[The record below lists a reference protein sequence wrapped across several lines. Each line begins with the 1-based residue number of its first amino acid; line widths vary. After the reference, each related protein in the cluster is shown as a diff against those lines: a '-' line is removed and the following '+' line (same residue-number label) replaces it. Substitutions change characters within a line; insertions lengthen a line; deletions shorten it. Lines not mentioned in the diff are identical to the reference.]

1 MQRAYYHAPIAD
13 FLTHDENRIIGE
25 LALAHTHALEELQ
38 KGAWQQQI
46 QVLKRELA
54 DFPDG
59 HVLFEVSIPR
69 MGKRAD
75 VVVLLADAVFV
86 LEFKVGSTS
95 YDHAA
100 QDQVL
105 DYALDLKNFHA
116 GSHHVRILPVVVATQ
131 ATALSL
137 VFQSYSDG
145 LYQPLLANAFQIAD
159 CLRSGTAVVT
169 GTLLSAEAWLAAG
182 YQPTPTIIEAAQAL
196 YKGHQV
202 ADITRSDAGAANLSV
217 TGACIAEIIDQA
229 KAQNHKTICFVTG
242 VPGAGKTL
250 AGLNITNE
258 RTHAD
263 EQEHAVFLSGNGPLV
278 DVLREALA
286 RDKVK
291 DARQRGNRLDK
302 KQAISEVRSFIQ
314 NIHHFRD
321 EALRHPG
328 PPIEKVT
335 VFDEAQRAWSA
346 QQASKFMQ
354 QKRGQADFNMSEPEF
369 LVEVM
374 DRHPDWCTVVCLIGG
389 GQEINTGEAG
399 LEEWLRAFES
409 RFTEWKI
416 YYSDRIRADRNYLKD
431 GAAVAR
437 LDDLQAEPL
446 AALHL
451 AVSVRSFRAEQLA
464 AFVQTVLDA
473 DLLAARQLYATHL
486 EAVYPIR
493 ITRRLEVAKTWL
505 RQQARGT
512 ERCGL
517 VASSGAHR
525 LKPLGL
531 NIKDKIDAPVWF
543 LNGRDDV
550 RSSYYLEDVA
560 TEFDI
565 QGLELDWVG
574 VAWDAD
580 FWLQHGYW
588 QYRKFKGTRW
598 QQCNTADSRRYL
610 LNAYRVLL
618 TRARQGM
625 ILFIPE
631 GSTADATRLPEF
643 YDETYAFFRAIGIP
657 ELEEVPA

>member
-1 MQRAYYHAPIAD
+1 MQRAYYHAPIVE
-13 FLTHDENRIIGE
+13 FLHHDENRIIGE

-46 QVLKRELA
+46 QILKRELA
-54 DFPDG
+54 PFPNG
-59 HVLFEVSIPR
+59 HVLFEVAIPR

-75 VVVLLADAVFV
+75 VVMVLGDAVYV

-95 YDHAA
+95 YDQAA

-116 GSHHVRILPVVVATQ
+116 GSHHARVLPMLIATRAPVHHNALQ
-131 ATALSL
+131 A
-137 VFQSYSDG
+137 FSDG
-145 LYQPLLANAFQIAD
+145 LYQPLLANASQISD
-159 CLRSGTAVVT
+159 CLRLGTAAAAGPPLDAVT
-169 GTLLSAEAWLAAG
+169 WLAAG

-202 ADITRSDAGAANLSV
+202 TEITRSDAGAANLSV
-217 TGACIAEIIDQA
+217 TGARISAIIDRTKTA
-229 KAQNHKTICFVTG
+229 GRKAICFVTG

-250 AGLNITNE
+250 AGLNIAHE
-258 RTHAD
+258 RTQVDA
-263 EQEHAVFLSGNGPLV
+263 QEHAVFLSGNGPLV
-278 DVLREALA
+278 EVLREALA
-286 RDKVK
+286 RDKVQDEK
-291 DARQRGNRLDK
+291 QRGSRLSK
-302 KQAISEVRSFIQ
+302 KQAVSQVQSFIQ

-321 EALRHPG
+321 EALRHTG
-328 PPIEKVT
+328 PPIERVT

-354 QKRGQADFNMSEPEF
+354 QKRGQADFFMSEPEF

-374 DRHPDWCTVVCLIGG
+374 DRHPNWCTMVCLIGG

-399 LEEWLRAFES
+399 LEEWLRAFET
-409 RFTEWKI
+409 RFTDWDI
-416 YYSDRIRADRNYLKD
+416 YYSRRICDDRNYLPN
-431 GAAVAR
+431 AAALAR
-437 LDDLQAEPL
+437 LAALPAVPL
-446 AALHL
+446 DELHL

-464 AFVQTVLDA
+464 AFVQAVLDA
-473 DLLAARQLYATHL
+473 DLAEAQRLYTSYL
-486 EAVYPIR
+486 QAVYPLR
-493 ITRRLEVAKTWL
+493 LTRRLETAKNWL

-543 LNGRDDV
+543 LNDRTDV

-580 FWLQHGYW
+580 LQLQQSQWHYQKFVGTKW
-588 QYRKFKGTRW
+588 QLCHTP
-598 QQCNTADSRRYL
+598 DSRRYL

-625 ILFIPE
+625 VLFIPE
-631 GSTADATRLPEF
+631 GSAADPTRLPGF
-643 YDETYAFFRAIGIP
+643 YAETYAFLQAVGIP
-657 ELEEVPA
+657 ELA

>member
-1 MQRAYYHAPIAD
+1 MQRAYYHALIAD
-13 FLTHDENRIIGE
+13 FLGHHEDRIMG
-25 LALAHTHALEELQ
+25 ALAVAHQHALEEQQ

-46 QVLKRELA
+46 RILKRELA
-54 DFPDG
+54 GFAHG
-59 HVLFEVSIPR
+59 YVLFEVAIPR

-75 VVVLLADAVFV
+75 VIVLLNDAVFV
-86 LEFKVGSTS
+86 LEFKVGSDT
-95 YDHAA
+95 YDQSG

-116 GSHHVRILPVVVATQ
+116 GSHHARILPVLVATRAAEYANQ
-131 ATALSL
+131 LQPYA
-137 VFQSYSDG
+137 DG
-145 LYQPLLANAFQIAD
+145 LYEPLLANATQ
-159 CLRSGTAVVT
+159 LTAVLQL
-169 GTLLSAEAWLAAG
+169 GLAAATNAPLNPAEWVQAG
-182 YQPTPTIIEAAQAL
+182 YHPTPTIIEAAQAL
-196 YKGHQV
+196 YKGHRV
-202 ADITRSDAGAANLSV
+202 ADITRSDAGAANLAI
-217 TGACIAEIIDQA
+217 TGTCISAIIDRA
-229 KAQNHKTICFVTG
+229 KAAGRKAICFVTG

-250 AGLNITNE
+250 AGLNIANE
-258 RTHAD
+258 RTQVDA
-263 EQEHAVFLSGNGPLV
+263 QEHAVFLSGNGPLV
-278 DVLREALA
+278 EVLREALA
-286 RDKVK
+286 RDKVQDEK
-291 DARQRGNRLDK
+291 QRGGRLNK
-302 KQAISEVRSFIQ
+302 KQAVSQVQSFIQ

-321 EALRHPG
+321 EALRHAG

-354 QKRGQADFNMSEPEF
+354 QKRGQADFFMSEPEF

-399 LEEWLRAFES
+399 LEEWLRAFET
-409 RFTEWKI
+409 RFSAWDI
-416 YYSDRIRADRNYLKD
+416 YYSRRIRDDRNYLP
-431 GAAVAR
+431 GASAVAR
-437 LDDLQAEPL
+437 LDALVAEPL
-446 AALHL
+446 DDLHL

-464 AFVQTVLDA
+464 AFVQAVLDTN
-473 DLLAARQLYATHL
+473 LTEARRLYTSHL
-486 EAVYPIR
+486 QSVYPLCL
-493 ITRRLEVAKTWL
+493 TRRLETAREWL
-505 RQQARGT
+505 RQRARGT

-543 LNGRDDV
+543 LNDRADV

-580 FWLQHGYW
+580 LRLHQGQWHYQ
-588 QYRKFKGTRW
+588 KFVGTKW
-598 QQCNTADSRRYL
+598 QQCHTADSRRYL

-625 ILFIPE
+625 VLFIPE
-631 GSTADATRLPEF
+631 GTAADPTRLPSF
-643 YDETYAFFRAIGIP
+643 YQGVYEFFRAIGIP
-657 ELEEVPA
+657 ELEQVQN

>member
-1 MQRAYYHAPIAD
+1 MQRAYYHALIAD

-46 QVLKRELA
+46 KILKRELA
-54 DFPDG
+54 DFPG
-59 HVLFEVSIPR
+59 GYVLFEVAIPR

-86 LEFKVGSTS
+86 FEFKVGSTS
-95 YDHAA
+95 YDQAA

-116 GSHHVRILPVVVATQ
+116 GSHEARILPVLVATQ
-131 ATALSL
+131 AVNQPQ
-137 VFQSYSDG
+137 VFLPFNDG
-145 LYQPLLANAFQIAD
+145 LYQPLLANAHQIGE
-159 CLRSGTAVVT
+159 CLRLGSAIAT
-169 GTLLSAEAWLAAG
+169 GSPLSAAAWLAAG

-202 ADITRSDAGAANLSV
+202 ADITRSDAGAANLLV
-217 TGACIAEIIDQA
+217 TGACLAGIIDQA
-229 KAQNHKTICFVTG
+229 KALGNKTICFVTG

-250 AGLNITNE
+250 AGLNITNA
-258 RTHAD
+258 RTQAN

-291 DARQRGNRLDK
+291 DERQRGGRLDK
-302 KQAISEVRSFIQ
+302 KRAISEVRSFIQ

-321 EALRHPG
+321 EALRHVG

-346 QQASKFMQ
+346 RQASKFMQ
-354 QKRGQADFNMSEPEF
+354 QKRGQVDFNMSEPEF

-409 RFTEWKI
+409 RFADWKI
-416 YYSDRIRADRNYLKD
+416 YYSNRILDDRNYLKD
-431 GAAVAR
+431 SAAVAR
-437 LDDLQAEPL
+437 LEALHAQPL

-473 DLLAARQLYATHL
+473 NLQKAKQLFAMHL
-486 EAVYPIR
+486 QAVYPIR
-493 ITRRLEVAKTWL
+493 LTRRLEAAKTWL
-505 RQQARGT
+505 RQQARGN
-512 ERCGL
+512 ERYGL

-543 LNGRDDV
+543 LNDREDV

-580 FWLQHGYW
+580 FWLHQGHW
-588 QYRKFKGTRW
+588 QFRKFKGTRW
-598 QQCNTADSRRYL
+598 QQCNSPDSRRYL

-625 ILFIPE
+625 VLFIPE
-631 GSTADATRLPEF
+631 GCTTDQTRLPEF
-643 YDETYAFFRAIGIP
+643 YDEVYTFFQAIGIP
-657 ELEEVPA
+657 VLA

>member
-13 FLTHDENRIIGE
+13 FLAHDENHIMGA
-25 LALAHTHALEELQ
+25 LAVAHTHALEELQ
-38 KGAWQQQI
+38 KEAWQQQI
-46 QVLKRELA
+46 RILKRELTGFA
-54 DFPDG
+54 DG
-59 HVLFEVSIPR
+59 YVLFEVAIPR

-75 VVVLLADAVFV
+75 VLLLLADAVFV
-86 LEFKVGSTS
+86 LEFKVGSTT
-95 YDHAA
+95 YDQSG

-116 GSHHVRILPVVVATQ
+116 GSHHARILPVLVATRAAAAINQ
-131 ATALSL
+131 LRP
-137 VFQSYSDG
+137 YDDG
-145 LYQPLLANAFQIAD
+145 LHEPLLSNAAQLAAV
-159 CLRSGTAVVT
+159 LQLGLASPSGAP
-169 GTLLSAEAWLAAG
+169 LSPAAWLHAG

-202 ADITRSDAGAANLSV
+202 TDITRSDAGAANLAI
-217 TGACIAEIIDQA
+217 TGSCISAIIDDA
-229 KAQNHKTICFVTG
+229 KTRGRKAICFVTG

-250 AGLNITNE
+250 AGLNIATE
-258 RTHAD
+258 RTRVDA
-263 EQEHAVFLSGNGPLV
+263 QEHAVFLSGNGPLV
-278 DVLREALA
+278 EVLREALA

-291 DARQRGNRLDK
+291 DEKQRGGRLGK
-302 KQAISEVRSFIQ
+302 KQAVSQVQSFIQ

-321 EALRHPG
+321 EALRHAG
-328 PPIEKVT
+328 PPVERVT

-354 QKRGQADFNMSEPEF
+354 QKRGQADFSMSEPEF

-399 LEEWLRAFES
+399 LEEWLRAFET
-409 RFTEWKI
+409 RFAGWDI
-416 YYSDRIRADRNYLKD
+416 YYSHRIRTDRNYLPNL
-431 GAAVAR
+431 AALAR
-437 LDDLQAEPL
+437 LDALQAAPL
-446 AALHL
+446 DELHL

-464 AFVQTVLDA
+464 AFVQAVLDA
-473 DLLAARQLYATHL
+473 DLDAARRLYTTHL
-486 EAVYPIR
+486 QQVYPLR
-493 ITRRLEVAKTWL
+493 LTRRLETAREWL
-505 RQQARGT
+505 RQHARGT

-543 LNGRDDV
+543 LNDQADV

-580 FWLQHGYW
+580 LQLHEGQWHY
-588 QYRKFKGTRW
+588 QKFVGTKW
-598 QQCNTADSRRYL
+598 QQCHTPDSRRYL

-625 ILFIPE
+625 VLFIPE
-631 GSTADATRLPEF
+631 GSAADPTRLPEF
-643 YDETYAFFRAIGIP
+643 YQGVYDFLREVGIP
-657 ELEEVPA
+657 ELE

>member
-1 MQRAYYHAPIAD
+1 MQRAYYHASIAD
-13 FLTHDENRIIGE
+13 FLAHDENRIIGE

-46 QVLKRELA
+46 RILKRELL
-54 DFPDG
+54 DFPGG
-59 HVLFEVSIPR
+59 HVLFEAAIPR

-95 YDHAA
+95 YDAAA

-116 GSHHVRILPVVVATQ
+116 GSHHARILPVLVATQ
-131 ATALSL
+131 AATHTLALQP
-137 VFQSYSDG
+137 FSDG
-145 LYQPLLANAFQIAD
+145 LYQPLRANATTIAA
-159 CLRSGTAVVT
+159 CLRLGTAAAT
-169 GTLLSAEAWLAAG
+169 GPSLSAAAWLAAG

-217 TGACIAEIIDQA
+217 TGACIAGIIEQA
-229 KAQNHKTICFVTG
+229 KEQGHKAICFVTG

-250 AGLNITNE
+250 AGLNIANE
-258 RTHAD
+258 RTQAD

-291 DARQRGNRLDK
+291 DARHHGRRLDK
-302 KQAISEVRSFIQ
+302 KQAVSEVRSFIQ

-321 EALRHPG
+321 EALRHLG

-399 LEEWLRAFES
+399 LEEWLRAFET
-409 RFTEWKI
+409 RFAAWKI
-416 YYSDRIRADRNYLKD
+416 YYSNRIRDDRNYLAD
-431 GAAVAR
+431 QVAVTR
-437 LDDLQAEPL
+437 LDALHAEPL

-464 AFVQTVLDA
+464 AFVQAVLDA
-473 DLLAARQLYATHL
+473 DLAQARQLYETHL
-486 EAVYPIR
+486 QAVYPIR
-493 ITRRLEVAKTWL
+493 LTRRLETAKTWL
-505 RQQARGT
+505 RQQARGS
-512 ERCGL
+512 ERYGL

-543 LNGRDDV
+543 LNDRTDV

-580 FWLQHGYW
+580 FWLHRGQW
-588 QYRKFKGTRW
+588 QFRKFKGTRW
-598 QQCNTADSRRYL
+598 QQCNAADSRRYL

-625 ILFIPE
+625 VLFIPE
-631 GSTADATRLPEF
+631 GSADDVTRLPEF
-643 YDETYAFFRAIGIP
+643 YKEVYQFFRAIGIP
-657 ELEEVPA
+657 ELE

>member
-1 MQRAYYHAPIAD
+1 MQRAYYHAPITD
-13 FLTHDENRIIGE
+13 FLAHDENQIMG
-25 LALAHTHALEELQ
+25 ALAVAHQHALEELQ
-38 KGAWQQQI
+38 KDAWQQQI
-46 QVLKRELA
+46 RLLQRELVGFA
-54 DFPDG
+54 DG
-59 HVLFEVSIPR
+59 YVLFEVAIPR

-75 VVVLLADAVFV
+75 VVLLLADAVFV
-86 LEFKVGSTS
+86 LEFKVGSAT
-95 YDHAA
+95 YDQSG

-116 GSHHVRILPVVVATQ
+116 GSHHARILPVLVATRAAA
-131 ATALSL
+131 ATNQLRA
-137 VFQSYSDG
+137 YDDG
-145 LYQPLLANAFQIAD
+145 LHEPLLANAAQVAEVLRLGLAVPTGAPLSPAD
-159 CLRSGTAVVT
+159 
-169 GTLLSAEAWLAAG
+169 WLHAG

-202 ADITRSDAGAANLSV
+202 VEITRSDAGADNLAI
-217 TGACIAEIIDQA
+217 TGARISAIIDEA
-229 KAQNHKTICFVTG
+229 KARGRKAICFVTG

-250 AGLNITNE
+250 AGLNIATE
-258 RTHAD
+258 RTRVDA
-263 EQEHAVFLSGNGPLV
+263 QEHAVFLSGNGPLV
-278 DVLREALA
+278 EVLREALA
-286 RDKVK
+286 RDHVQDEK
-291 DARQRGNRLDK
+291 QRGGRLNK
-302 KQAISEVRSFIQ
+302 KQAVSRVQSFIQ

-328 PPIEKVT
+328 PPVERVT

-354 QKRGQADFNMSEPEF
+354 QKRGQADFSMSEPEF

-399 LEEWLRAFES
+399 LEEWLRAFET
-409 RFTEWKI
+409 RFAGWDI
-416 YYSDRIRADRNYLKD
+416 YYSRRIRTDRNYLPD
-431 GAAVAR
+431 AAAVAR
-437 LDDLQAEPL
+437 LDALQAVPL
-446 AALHL
+446 DELHL

-464 AFVQTVLDA
+464 AFVQAVLDA
-473 DLLAARQLYATHL
+473 DLTAAQRLYTTHLQRVYPLRLTRNLAA
-486 EAVYPIR
+486 
-493 ITRRLEVAKTWL
+493 AKAWL
-505 RQQARGT
+505 GQHARGT

-543 LNGRDDV
+543 LNGPADV

-580 FWLQHGYW
+580 LRLHEGRW
-588 QYRKFKGTRW
+588 QYQKFVGTRW
-598 QQCNTADSRRYL
+598 QQCHTPDSRRYL

-625 ILFIPE
+625 VLFVPE
-631 GSTADATRLPEF
+631 GSAADPTRLPEF
-643 YDETYAFFRAIGIP
+643 YQGVYDFLLEVGIP
-657 ELEEVPA
+657 ELK

>member
-1 MQRAYYHAPIAD
+1 MQRAYYHALIAD
-13 FLTHDENRIIGE
+13 FLAHDENQIMG
-25 LALAHTHALEELQ
+25 ALAVAHLHALEEEQ

-46 QVLKRELA
+46 RILKRELA
-54 DFPDG
+54 GFALG
-59 HVLFEVSIPR
+59 YVLFEVAIPR
-69 MGKRAD
+69 MGRRAD

-86 LEFKVGSTS
+86 LEFKVGSLT
-95 YDHAA
+95 YDQSG

-116 GSHHVRILPVVVATQ
+116 GSHHARILPVLVATRAAAHHNQ
-131 ATALSL
+131 LRA
-137 VFQSYSDG
+137 YDDG
-145 LYQPLLANAFQIAD
+145 LYEPLLANATQLATI
-159 CLRSGTAVVT
+159 LRLG
-169 GTLLSAEAWLAAG
+169 LAAASNTVLNPAEWMQAG
-182 YQPTPTIIEAAQAL
+182 YHPTPTIVEAAQAL

-202 ADITRSDAGAANLSV
+202 TDITRSDAGAANLAI
-217 TGACIAEIIDQA
+217 TGACISAIIDGA
-229 KAQNHKTICFVTG
+229 KANGRKAICFVTG

-250 AGLNITNE
+250 AGLNIATE
-258 RTHAD
+258 RTQVDA
-263 EQEHAVFLSGNGPLV
+263 QEHAVFLSGNGPLV
-278 DVLREALA
+278 EVLREALA

-291 DARQRGNRLDK
+291 DEKQRGSRLSK
-302 KQAISEVRSFIQ
+302 KQAVSRVQSFIQ

-321 EALRHPG
+321 EALG
-328 PPIEKVT
+328 NTVPPIEKVA

-346 QQASKFMQ
+346 QQASNFMQ
-354 QKRGQADFNMSEPEF
+354 RKRGQPDFFMSEPEF

-399 LEEWLRAFES
+399 LEEWLRAFET
-409 RFTEWKI
+409 RFSAWDI
-416 YYSDRIRADRNYLKD
+416 YYSRRIRDDRNYLVD
-431 GAAVAR
+431 AAAVAR
-437 LDDLQAEPL
+437 LDALQAAPL
-446 AALHL
+446 DELHL

-464 AFVQTVLDA
+464 AFVQAVLDA
-473 DLLAARQLYATHL
+473 DLAEARRIYTAHL
-486 EAVYPIR
+486 QQVYPLR
-493 ITRRLEVAKTWL
+493 LTRRLETAKAWL
-505 RQQARGT
+505 RQHARGT

-543 LNGRDDV
+543 LNGRTDV

-580 FWLQHGYW
+580 LRLHQGQWHYQ
-588 QYRKFKGTRW
+588 KFVGTKW
-598 QQCNTADSRRYL
+598 QQCHTADSRRYL

-625 ILFIPE
+625 VLFIPE
-631 GSTADATRLPEF
+631 GDGADATRPPEF
-643 YDETYAFFRAIGIP
+643 YDEVHAFFRAVGIP
-657 ELEEVPA
+657 ELEKPNV